1 MRGVIRTL
9 SSLPLLAMSW
19 AVMAADP
26 ATPAA
31 PAATTATTAA
41 TVATATPAVA
51 APVAGSVNGGMAG
64 QLLQLVLGLLLV
76 IGLIFVLAWLMRRVQ
91 RAGPAG
97 NQVIKLV
104 GSRALGTRDRL
115 VLVQVG
121 NEQVLLGVS
130 PGSITA
136 LHVMNEPV
144 EVPDAQN
151 AQPEFARRL
160 LEALGNKGAA
170 GQRPGMNIFGVA
182 GKKAGTPGTT
192 GKPDTSDQKDMN

>member
-1 MRGVIRTL
+1 VNRLLKGL
-9 SSLPLLAMSW
+9 SALPLLALSW

-31 PAATTATTAA
+31 
-41 TVATATPAVA
+41 ATAA
-51 APVAGSVNGGMAG
+51 APVTAPVAVPQVSSALGAGVGG

-76 IGLIFVLAWLMRRVQ
+76 VGLIFVLAWLMRRVQ
-91 RAGPAG
+91 RSGPAG
-97 NQVIKLV
+97 NQVIELV
-104 GSRALGTRDRL
+104 GSRALGPRDRL

-144 EVPDAQN
+144 QVPETQN
-151 AQPEFARRL
+151 ATPEFARRL
-160 LEALGNKGAA
+160 MEVLGNKGITP
-170 GQRPGMNIFGVA
+170 RA
-182 GKKAGTPGTT
+182 GKDGFGNPG
-192 GKPDTSDQKDMN
+192 QKDKN

>member
-1 MRGVIRTL
+1 MIRTL
-9 SSLPLLAMSW
+9 SSLPLLALSW

-26 ATPAA
+26 ATPGA
-31 PAATTATTAA
+31 PAATTATTSAAA
-41 TVATATPAVA
+41 TAATTTPA
-51 APVAGSVNGGMAG
+51 AGTLSGGMAG

-144 EVPDAQN
+144 DVPDPQSV
-151 AQPEFARRL
+151 QPEFAKRL

-170 GQRPGMNIFGVA
+170 GQRAGKTLFGAA
-182 GKKAGTPGTT
+182 GKKSGTPG
-192 GKPDTSDQKDMN
+192 TSDQKDTN